1 MRFSDATATVNI
13 NIIHENMIVDMLKY
27 GPELLLLPLQIL
39 NSTWEDNVFKNR
51 ENGSHHRHR
60 NCCVIHLISSTLIDV
75 RIEVNR

>member
-39 NSTWEDNVFKNR
+39 NST
-51 ENGSHHRHR
+51 
-60 NCCVIHLISSTLIDV
+60 
-75 RIEVNR
+75 